1 MSDKDI
7 NSKAFDEGTL
17 LKLNIFRE
25 SFREWLPVFLYGKG
39 IERICIYDLF
49 AGSGYDTEGNPGSPM
64 ILLDEVRG
72 NNRQYCSLIRR
83 GTTPKVIFGFN
94 EKEKVKSD
102 RLRENVTN
110 YRSACAQNCP
120 LGSEG
125 CCLGA
130 PFIKSMSFEDITQS
144 KTFKTILQDEKTAKF
159 ILLDQYGIKEITENI
174 FLSLI
179 SCPKADFIFF
189 ISTSTIRRFANH
201 DAIKKYFATEKID
214 FDNTEP
220 KECHRLLA
228 EYYRS
233 LIPENIEYYLHSFT
247 IKKGSNYYGLIFG
260 SSHSLGMEK
269 FLRVCWK
276 YDKYSGDSNCNL
288 DDDEEW
294 GELFQGAS
302 THHKIDAVKAEIE
315 SLILAE
321 KIRTNKE
328 GLHYA
333 LRRGCLPSVY
343 VDTIKDLIKRGV
355 VKIIGKFNAQS
366 TKIHQ
371 VDEYQI
377 ALS

>member
-1 MSDKDI
+1 MDYLIKV
-7 NSKAFDEGTL
+7 
-17 LKLNIFRE
+17 LKKVPSTKNF
-25 SFREWLPVFLYGKG
+25 
-39 IERICIYDLF
+39 
-49 AGSGYDTEGNPGSPM
+49 
-64 ILLDEVRG
+64 
-72 NNRQYCSLIRR
+72 NR
-83 GTTPKVIFGFN
+83 
-94 EKEKVKSD
+94 
-102 RLRENVTN
+102 
-110 YRSACAQNCP
+110 A
-120 LGSEG
+120 
-125 CCLGA
+125 
-130 PFIKSMSFEDITQS
+130 
-144 KTFKTILQDEKTAKF
+144 
-159 ILLDQYGIKEITENI
+159 KEITENI